1 MKKII
6 LILLLLFTLTLQA
19 QKFDFKAQPFI
30 VPTVDLSVLTA
41 TTAYWVYYDNVQPD
55 KVIHFLFGYFATSA
69 MNRLLQPLDLP
80 IIIKVGTPILVF
92 TSAAIFKEIFLDSS
106 AEWGDFNA
114 GMLGCAISVVS
125 FNLTYTIP
133 YKKHIKLQ

>member
-1 MKKII
+1 MKKIL
-6 LILLLLFTLTLQA
+6 LILLLLCSLTLHA

-92 TSAAIFKEIFLDSS
+92 TSAAIFKEVFLDSS
-106 AEWGDFNA
+106 GEWGDFNA
-114 GMLGCAISVVS
+114 GMMGCAISVVS

>member
-1 MKKII
+1 
-6 LILLLLFTLTLQA
+6 LQA

-30 VPTVDLSVLTA
+30 VPTVDWSVLTA

-80 IIIKVGTPILVF
+80 KFMKVCTPVLVF
-92 TSAAIFKEIFLDSS
+92 GGLSFFKEVFLDGKPD
-106 AEWGDFNA
+106 WNDFKA
-114 GMLGCAISVVS
+114 GMIGCGISVVS
-125 FNLTYTIP
+125 FNLIYRF
-133 YKKHIKLQ
+133 